1 MVKKISSAL
10 EMIKS
15 QRMSSTKVQAIAN
28 TKRAMGQENSSGA
41 RKYSLP
47 VIKVTDRKNMTVA
60 ENAMMRWRK
69 EKNG

>member
-1 MVKKISSAL
+1 
-10 EMIKS
+10 MIKS
-15 QRMSSTKVQAIAN
+15 QRISKTNVQAIAKI
-28 TKRAMGQENSSGA
+28 KRAMGQENRSGA
-41 RKYSLP
+41 SRYSLP